1 MHTNIK
7 FTIEKQINHSIAFL
21 GVLISGIKNQ
31 NLTLQTYHPST
42 YTGRLLN
49 LMSFASFSYKISL
62 IKCLIDTPFEIYNNW
77 NSFQNDMENII
88 SNLFKNAYS
97 PFLIDKVITL
107 DYQISA
113 IFHNIPKKKKKF
125 RNFPRSF
132 IKTSLTIIH

>member
-21 GVLISGIKNQ
+21 DALISGINNQ
-31 NLTLQTYHPST
+31 NFTLQTYHQST
-42 YTGRLLN
+42 YTGLLLN
-49 LMSFASFSYKISL
+49 FMSFASFSYKISL

-113 IFHNIPKKKKKF
+113 IFHNIPKKKKKI